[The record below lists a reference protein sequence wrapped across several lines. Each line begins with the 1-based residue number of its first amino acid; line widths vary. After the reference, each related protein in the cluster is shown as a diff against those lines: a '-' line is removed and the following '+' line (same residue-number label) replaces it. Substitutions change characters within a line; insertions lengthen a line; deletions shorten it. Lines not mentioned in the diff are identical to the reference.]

1 MEELK
6 KIRNLCRTIN
16 EFETKLEK
24 EVGINFNEG
33 LLLYN
38 LEKNG
43 RLSSG
48 EISQLLELMLSNT
61 SKIIKAAEHK
71 GLINR
76 ILGNTDKRQMY
87 FSLTP
92 KGNETLKS
100 LKKIEFST
108 QQFKELT

>member
-6 KIRNLCRTIN
+6 KIRNLYRTITD
-16 EFETKLEK
+16 FETKLEK
-24 EVGINFNEG
+24 EIGVNLNEG

-61 SKIIKAAEHK
+61 SKVLKASEQK
-71 GLINR
+71 GLIHR
-76 ILGNTDKRQMY
+76 ILGNIDKRQMY

-92 KGNETLKS
+92 KGNETLEK
-100 LKKIEFST
+100 LKKGDFSISEF
-108 QQFKELT
+108 Q